1 MSTKKQGIW
10 ILASSAIAGAV
21 QFSVFAMLAY
31 YTSPEVIGVLA
42 IINVFLAIAY
52 LVQDMGL
59 SNYFIYKQ
67 TLTRSQSSALYYTNL
82 LLGAGAGGL
91 IALIASPVA
100 SFYESKE
107 IAESLYIMAFNFVLL
122 GLSAQYQANFI
133 KAGKNVPLAKIDIV
147 TKLCLLAFTFLFIKA
162 GIESIFPYLYAFL
175 VVNSLRY
182 LLFLIFADKS
192 WHPTY
197 KVDFAIVKP
206 ALAFGGFQMG
216 SQILNQVRA
225 QLDQLIIGKLMG
237 VEVLGLYSFAKELLM
252 QPIKFIRIL
261 IARLV
266 YPKLAKQQA
275 RFQVFYSTFNR
286 SLRTLSAM
294 NSAVYLLFLGG
305 LTVAIQ
311 HYFEQYQQSIPILYA
326 LFIIGFLAPFGS
338 LLGIAAQAKGNTKI
352 EFQWNVLSSSIS
364 IFVLLI
370 LTQLQS
376 ISLFA
381 YGVASLQI
389 AMTASALFFFG
400 KSDPDIP
407 KRTYLLMFSTNVFI
421 YLIINLLYQF
431 IPK

>member
-1 MSTKKQGIW
+1 MSTKQQGIW
-10 ILASSAIAGAV
+10 LLASSAIAGAV

-31 YTSPEVIGVLA
+31 YTNPEVIGVLA

-67 TLTRSQSSALYYTNL
+67 ALTRSESSALYYTNVF
-82 LLGAGAGGL
+82 LGAGAGGL
-91 IALIASPVA
+91 IALIALPVA
-100 SFYESKE
+100 NFYESKD

-133 KAGKNVPLAKIDIV
+133 KSEMNVALAKIDIA
-147 TKLCLLAFTFLFIKA
+147 TKLCLLLFTFGFIKI
-162 GIESIFPYLYAFL
+162 GIPSIFPYLYAFL
-175 VVNSLRY
+175 ATNSLRY
-182 LLFLIFADKS
+182 LLFLTFAEKS
-192 WHPTY
+192 WHPSY

-206 ALAFGGFQMG
+206 ALAFGGYQMG

-266 YPKLAKQQA
+266 YPKLAKQQTQ
-275 RFQVFYSTFNR
+275 FKEFYSTFNR
-286 SLRTLSAM
+286 SMRTLSAM
-294 NSAVYLLFLGG
+294 NSVMYLLFLGS
-305 LTVAIQ
+305 LTVVIQ
-311 HYFEQYQQSIPILYA
+311 FYFEQYQQSIPILYG
-326 LFIIGFLAPFGS
+326 LFIVGCLAPFGS

-352 EFQWNVLSSSIS
+352 EFKWNLLSSSIS
-364 IFVLLI
+364 ICVLLI

-381 YGVASLQI
+381 FGVAALQMS
-389 AMTASALFFFG
+389 MTASALFFFSI
-400 KSDPDIP
+400 SDPDIP
-407 KRTYLLMFSTNVFI
+407 KRTYLLMFTTNVLI
-421 YLIINLLYQF
+421 YLIINFFYHF
-431 IPK
+431 I